1 MKKLKKFTATPRVED
16 IEPLREYARSADLE
30 EASLKELKIFYRRF
44 LQYWSYYPILDGT
57 VTKQWELSDRRIQLL
72 IQRRS
77 QPNPY
82 VIAVVSALLS
92 FAVTVS
98 GFYLK
103 DRLFNEQSNSVS
115 KSETQDES
123 EQGEVTGT

>member
-1 MKKLKKFTATPRVED
+1 MKKLKRFTATPDVVD
-16 IEPLREYARSADLE
+16 LEPLREYARSADLE

-44 LQYWSYYPILDGT
+44 LQYWSYYPVLDGP

-72 IQRRS
+72 IQRKS

-82 VIAVVSALLS
+82 VIAIVSALLS

-103 DRLFNEQSNSVS
+103 DRFFTEYSDPVV
-115 KSETQDES
+115 KSANQDES
-123 EQGEVTGT
+123 S